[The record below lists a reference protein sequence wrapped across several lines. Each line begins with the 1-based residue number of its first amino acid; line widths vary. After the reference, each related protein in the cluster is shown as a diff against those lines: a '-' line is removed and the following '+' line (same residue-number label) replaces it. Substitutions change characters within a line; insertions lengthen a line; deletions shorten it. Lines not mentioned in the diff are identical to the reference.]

1 MEIVERNTKSNSNEW
16 ENYILTE
23 EDVKKSPLLRNINNS
38 IEKTKDVVEINKDKT
53 KLRISNSFGDEVIYD
68 LVNEKIISMSLGF

>member
-1 MEIVERNTKSNSNEW
+1 MEIDERNTKSNSNEW
-16 ENYILTE
+16 ENYVLTE

-38 IEKTKDVVEINKDKT
+38 IEKTKNVVEINKDKT

-68 LVNEKIISMSLGF
+68 LMNEKIISMSLGF

>member
-16 ENYILTE
+16 ENYVLTE

-68 LVNEKIISMSLGF
+68 LINEKIISMSLGF